1 MKVDLHCH
9 STFSDGLFSVEE
21 LINTAAE
28 NKVTM
33 LSITDHDISCLRAS
47 DFDLA
52 KAKGI
57 QLIPGVE
64 FSSQWSGASIH
75 VVGLAVDVNTLV
87 FQQALKIQ
95 HENRVNRAREIA
107 AKLEKK
113 GLHGAFE
120 GATILAGDGQ
130 IGRPHFARY
139 LAETNQVKDVSQAFK
154 KYLGAGKVGD
164 INAIWPSL
172 ETVVGWIH
180 EAKGVAVLAHPA
192 RYKFS
197 LSKLRCLCDD
207 FKKTGGQ
214 ALEVVS
220 GNQPTKRAA
229 SLVGLCNEFQF
240 YASCGSDFHGPVS
253 KWSDIGKMP
262 PFPKECQPVWEL
274 FDY

>member
-9 STFSDGLFSVEE
+9 STLSDGLFSVEE
-21 LINTAAE
+21 LITIAAA
-28 NKVTM
+28 NKVAM
-33 LSITDHDISCLRAS
+33 LSITDHDISCLRTS
-47 DFDLA
+47 DFDQA
-52 KAKGI
+52 KAGGVN
-57 QLIPGVE
+57 LIPGVE

-75 VVGLAVDVNTLV
+75 VVGLAVDVHTLI

-107 AKLEKK
+107 IKLEKK
-113 GLHGAFE
+113 GLYGTFE

-139 LAETNQVKDVSQAFK
+139 LSESNQVKDVSQAFK
-154 KYLGAGKVGD
+154 KHLGAGKVGD

-172 ETVVGWIH
+172 ATVVGWIH
-180 EAKGVAVLAHPA
+180 DANGVAVLAHPA

-197 LSKLRCLCDD
+197 LSKLRGLCDD
-207 FKKTGGQ
+207 FKQAGGQ

-229 SLVGLCNEFQF
+229 SLVELCNDFQF

-253 KWSDIGKMP
+253 KWSNLGKMP
-262 PFPKECQPVWEL
+262 PFPTECRPVWEL